1 MLVNNLCESFNIH
14 ILEAR
19 DQPIIS
25 LLETIREYIM
35 DRIQQRKAAMEKYK
49 GPIGPLPTEIV
60 DERVK
65 RSTHWNPI
73 WNAAVGYQLKGPK
86 GDQYAIDLIKRHCT
100 CKLWAVSGIPC
111 CHAIAA
117 IHRNNGNPYNEVEG
131 CYSTD
136 LFLKIYCNVLQPIS
150 GKILWPPFTMPI
162 LDPPLTV
169 AQPGRPRKAQ
179 MRDITEGKNH
189 GRKLRRRIVIHCRK
203 CEKAGH
209 MQLHTEKKGL
219 LNLIK

>member
-1 MLVNNLCESFNIH
+1 M
-14 ILEAR
+14 
-19 DQPIIS
+19 Q
-25 LLETIREYIM
+25 
-35 DRIQQRKAAMEKYK
+35 
-49 GPIGPLPTEIV
+49 IV
-60 DERVK
+60 
-65 RSTHWNPI
+65 
-73 WNAAVGYQLKGPK
+73 
-86 GDQYAIDLIKRHCT
+86 
-100 CKLWAVSGIPC
+100 AVSGIPY